1 MGAYYLITPLYHNGQ
16 KSQQA
21 YNLSRMGGI
30 MAGMPKN
37 IDIIYENDDFVAINK
52 PAGMLVH
59 RPENGPKS
67 AQATGV
73 LTDWIKEHYPE
84 AKEVGDEPILR
95 PGIVHRLDK
104 DTSGILLIAKNQ
116 RFFEY
121 LKGLFQKH
129 EVKKTY
135 LALVHGR
142 MAGKGKI
149 DKPIGLIS
157 GSVKR
162 SVKAKNMKMVK
173 EAVTEYQVLKTFKR
187 PDPEKEG
194 EFKYYSLLRIFP
206 HTGRTHQ
213 IRVHLDSI
221 GHSIAGDE
229 LYGRQKE
236 NLGLERQFLHA
247 ESAEFNLEDGSR
259 INMEAELPGE
269 LQEVLENLSQ
279 KEEF

>member
-1 MGAYYLITPLYHNGQ
+1 M
-16 KSQQA
+16 
-21 YNLSRMGGI
+21 
-30 MAGMPKN
+30 

-59 RPENGPKS
+59 RPEKGPKS
-67 AQATGV
+67 AQKESV

-84 AKEVGDEPILR
+84 TKEVGDESFLR
-95 PGIVHRLDK
+95 PGIVHRLDE

-116 RFFEY
+116 HFFSH

-142 MAGKGKI
+142 MTGKGRI
-149 DKPIGLIS
+149 EKPIGLIS

-162 SVKAKNMKMVK
+162 SVNGKNLKMVK
-173 EAVTEYQVLKTFKR
+173 EAVTEYKVLKVLKG
-187 PDPEKEG
+187 K
-194 EFKYYSLLRIFP
+194 YSLLRIFSE
-206 HTGRTHQ
+206 TGRTHQ
-213 IRVHLDSI
+213 IRVHLASI
-221 GHSIAGDE
+221 GHPIVGDR
-229 LYGRQKE
+229 LYGNKKE
-236 NLGLERQFLHA
+236 DGELGKELELTRQFLHA

-259 INMEAELPGE
+259 IKIEAELPGE
-269 LQEVLENLSQ
+269 LTDFLESLQIKES